1 MCFLFT
7 IKLWPSCLHL
17 RKKIVNI
24 FNTHHDHDHDAQG
37 SIKSILGLAR
47 DEELPASVLAPQGVG
62 PDIPGPV
69 DVDLNVH
76 VHLILEEGAL
86 LNSQ

>member
-1 MCFLFT
+1 MMCFLFT

-17 RKKIVNI
+17 RKKIVKI
-24 FNTHHDHDHDAQG
+24 FITHHHHDYDAQG
-37 SIKSILGLAR
+37 SVKPILGLA
-47 DEELPASVLAPQGVG
+47 LAPQGVG

-76 VHLILEEGAL
+76 VHLILEEGPL
-86 LNSQ
+86 LNS